1 MISNITVNP
10 SNQKMC
16 DDCDLGIVENIKHI
30 IFQCCYI
37 TRVNAMLEELR
48 EIGEGFVL
56 LCFRNCPDTLSLI
69 RGCYVDMSDE

>member
-10 SNQKMC
+10 SNQMMC

-30 IFQCCYI
+30 IFQYCYI

-48 EIGEGFVL
+48 EIVEGFVL
-56 LCFRNCPDTLSLI
+56 LCFRKLS
-69 RGCYVDMSDE
+69 RYSFSDPRMLC